1 MTTREDYERIL
12 RGAVASD
19 HGLRIPAR
27 SYALAYL
34 VREKL
39 YKTRE
44 RLRRKEK
51 CRDYDCLEFR
61 ILDGDLI
68 LYRRDI
74 MAFADDGLE
83 VPEATPISDHEADA
97 ARYPRSKFGGSK

>member
-1 MTTREDYERIL
+1 MTNEDYEKIL
-12 RGAVASD
+12 RAGAESD
-19 HGLRIPAR
+19 HGLRIPTR

-39 YKTRE
+39 YKARDG
-44 RLRRKEK
+44 LRWKEK
-51 CRDYDCLEFR
+51 CRDYDCLKFR

-74 MAFADDGLE
+74 MAFADDGLD
-83 VPEATPISDHEADA
+83 VPEAKPISDQEADA
-97 ARYPRSKFGGSK
+97 ARYPRSKFGRSK